1 MIYEG
6 VITVI
11 PTFFTHDNLID
22 HNAILNHINNQ
33 INSGI
38 KTLVLF
44 GTTSETCTLSDLE
57 KRTIIDSLK
66 GYINDKINII
76 IGLSGNNTSEV
87 LKEAHK
93 LENSCD
99 IFMIS
104 APYYNKPSQEGLYQ
118 HFKTIVSNI
127 KKDFIIYNVPSRC
140 GVNIE
145 PETVARLFNDFPN
158 IKAIKEASGSIQQ
171 VIKIKSLCNIHILSG
186 DDELTLP
193 FMSIGATGVISV
205 ISNILPTEMIIMVDQ
220 FKNNNILEAQ
230 NIFYSIQKIIKLAF
244 IESNPVPIKYLI
256 NKTNSLIND
265 KVRLPL
271 VRLSNESKIII
282 DKYLDDHGLIKIIQI
297 SEKQSN
303 FNL

>member
-11 PTFFTHDNLID
+11 PTFFTNDNRID
-22 HNAILNHINNQ
+22 HNAIVNHINKQSN
-33 INSGI
+33 NGI
-38 KTLVLF
+38 SKIVIF
-44 GTTSETCTLSDLE
+44 GTTSETSTLSDLE
-57 KRTIIDSLK
+57 KTSILNSIK
-66 GYINDKINII
+66 GGVNDKTKII
-76 IGLSGNNTSEV
+76 IGLSGNNTPDV
-87 LKEAHK
+87 LKEARK

-99 IFMIS
+99 AFMLS

-118 HFKTIVSNI
+118 HFKHIVTNI

-145 PETVARLFNDFPN
+145 PETIARLYNEFNN

-171 VIKIKSLCNIHILSG
+171 VIKIKSLCDIAILSG

-193 FMSIGATGVISV
+193 FMSIGASGIISV
-205 ISNILPTEMIIMVDQ
+205 ISNVVPTEMIYMVDQ

-230 NIFYSIQKIIKLAF
+230 TIFYNIQKIIKLAF
-244 IESNPVPIKYLI
+244 IESNPVPIKYLLTR
-256 NKTNSLIND
+256 TNSLLNE

-271 VRLSNESKIII
+271 VELSIESKIII
-282 DKYLDDHGLIKIIQI
+282 NNYLDTNGIIKLIKI
-297 SEKQSN
+297 SDKN
-303 FNL
+303 YLT